1 MCAAPA
7 DSRPIHGWETSSVR
21 LEQAIEGL
29 FTPVRERRAPVKLRG
44 RRIPVRCTVMCVSV
58 THLPDNYVG
67 DAVLAEIEEEIHAHH
82 PDHTE
87 LGSDRV
93 WAVFNL
99 TDRDYDAPFHVA
111 ARIHSLTRILTR
123 TLEQHGFSGAE
134 ASIGLAYGGGTRI
147 AVGTDEVTF
156 TGPVVEEARR
166 LADFGGRNTGLDS
179 GSSVRVSRSLNQ
191 MLSPRNRAL
200 LQYRPPFGMFHG
212 NPVNHAMEAWL
223 SVHMP

>member
-7 DSRPIHGWETSSVR
+7 DSRPIHGWETSSLR
-21 LEQAIEGL
+21 LEQAIEGQ
-29 FTPVRERRAPVKLRG
+29 FTPVREPAPRLNLRG
-44 RRIPVRCTVMCVSV
+44 RRIPVRCTVMCVSLSN
-58 THLPDNYVG
+58 LPGSYVG
-67 DAVLAEIEEEIHAHH
+67 DAVLGEIEEELHAHQ

-99 TDRDYDAPFHVA
+99 TDRDYDAPFNMA
-111 ARIHSLTRILTR
+111 ARVHSLTRILTR
-123 TLEQHGFSGAE
+123 TLEQNGFSGVQ
-134 ASIGLAYGGGTRI
+134 ASIGLAYGSGTRV

-166 LADFGGRNTGLDS
+166 LADAGGLHSGLDG

-200 LQYRPPFGMFHG
+200 LQYRPTFSMFHG
-212 NPVNHAMEAWL
+212 NPVNHAMETWL
-223 SVHMP
+223 SVHLP